1 MKKSSRGGDH
11 KERRPDSGRRSPDQR
26 PDQRSSDQRSSAK
39 PGPRQQ
45 RHGGGGR
52 GNRSSRELRVIYEDE
67 AVIAVDKPAG
77 LTAVPVEG
85 TNMPSAWEVVAEELK
100 KIGERT
106 YVVHRIDRFTSGVML
121 FAKTVRDR
129 DVLVKQF
136 LAHTP
141 VREYLAVVRGRMDSS
156 QEPGREET
164 LVHYFRRD
172 GMFQKLTHAGD
183 YQGARAELRYAVE
196 RPLRSASLVRVTLV
210 TGLQNQI
217 RVQFAALGHP
227 VIGDRKYS
235 PDEASERRIDRVA
248 LHAVRL
254 GFTHPRSGKH
264 VAVDSKPPADFNSL
278 VQALSLPSRK

>member
-1 MKKSSRGGDH
+1 
-11 KERRPDSGRRSPDQR
+11 
-26 PDQRSSDQRSSAK
+26 
-39 PGPRQQ
+39 
-45 RHGGGGR
+45 
-52 GNRSSRELRVIYEDE
+52 
-67 AVIAVDKPAG
+67 
-77 LTAVPVEG
+77 
-85 TNMPSAWEVVAEELK
+85 MPSAFALVAEELK
-100 KIGERT
+100 NIGERT

-141 VREYLAVVRGRMDSS
+141 VREYLAVVRGRMDSG
-156 QEPGREET
+156 QGPDQEET

-248 LHAVRL
+248 LHAVHL
-254 GFTHPRSGKH
+254 GFSHPRSGKH
-264 VAVDSKPPADFNSL
+264 VFVDSEPPADFNSL
-278 VQALSLPSRK
+278 VKALELPSRR

>member
-1 MKKSSRGGDH
+1 MNVVQINEVRIREAQINDVRMNEARIKAVQINAAPEDPHPG
-11 KERRPDSGRRSPDQR
+11 
-26 PDQRSSDQRSSAK
+26 SSAMAVVAAS
-39 PGPRQQ
+39 
-45 RHGGGGR
+45 
-52 GNRSSRELRVIYEDE
+52 RSSRELRVIYEDE
-67 AVIAVDKPAG
+67 AIIAVDKPAG

-156 QEPGREET
+156 QEPEQEET

-183 YQGARAELRYAVE
+183 YQGARAELRYVVE

-248 LHAVRL
+248 LHAVHL

-264 VAVDSKPPADFNSL
+264 VFVDSEPPADFNSL
-278 VQALSLPSRK
+278 VQALALPSRK

>member
-11 KERRPDSGRRSPDQR
+11 KKGRRDSGE
-26 PDQRSSDQRSSAK
+26 QRSRSSSSGRTRSGQQRS
-39 PGPRQQ
+39 GPRE
-45 RHGGGGR
+45 RGG
-52 GNRSSRELRVIYEDE
+52 RSSRELRVIYEDE

-85 TNMPSAWEVVAEELK
+85 INMPSAWALVAEELK
-100 KIGERT
+100 NIGERT

-136 LAHTP
+136 LSHTP
-141 VREYLAVVRGRMDSS
+141 VREYLAVVRGRLDASADAN
-156 QEPGREET
+156 ENEEET

-172 GMFQKLTHAGD
+172 GMFQKLTSAGD
-183 YQGARAELRYAVE
+183 FQGARAELRYSVE
-196 RPLRSASLVRVTLV
+196 RPLRSASLLRVTLV

-235 PDEASERRIDRVA
+235 PEEASERRINRVA
-248 LHAVRL
+248 LHAVHL
-254 GFTHPRSGKH
+254 GFTHPRTGKH
-264 VAVDSKPPADFNSL
+264 VTVESKPPADFNSL
-278 VQALSLPSRK
+278 VQALSLPSRERR

>member
-1 MKKSSRGGDH
+1 MKKSSRSGDH
-11 KERRPDSGRRSPDQR
+11 KKRRPNSGSRSSDQR
-26 PDQRSSDQRSSAK
+26 RSDQRSSAR
-39 PGPRQQ
+39 PASRQQ
-45 RHGGGGR
+45 RDGGGR
-52 GNRSSRELRVIYEDE
+52 GSRSARELRVIYEDE
-67 AVIAVDKPAG
+67 AIIAVDKPAG

-100 KIGERT
+100 KVGERT

-141 VREYLAVVRGRMDSS
+141 VREYLAVVRGRMDSG
-156 QEPGREET
+156 QEPDQEET

-196 RPLRSASLVRVTLV
+196 RSLRSASLVRVTLV

-235 PDEASERRIDRVA
+235 PDEAEERRIDRVA
-248 LHAVRL
+248 LHAVLL

-278 VQALSLPSRK
+278 VKALELPSRR